1 MKNYDK
7 FLVRMI
13 LLIILIFAAVN
24 IAVSIP
30 EKDVNGRQHI
40 VEISR
45 ISREIEEKSL
55 DEIDL
60 SRYRYVINI
69 QKDNGSEFYNSE
81 NDYVIRQINGSL
93 YRFDY
98 TYPVSKESKIRL
110 WVNLI
115 AAGISAILIAVML
128 YIRHTILRPFS
139 RISEMPYE
147 LSKGN
152 LSVPV
157 KEYKKRYFGRFLW
170 GIDLLRENL
179 EHQKKRELDLQR
191 EKQTLLLSLSHD
203 IKTPLSAI
211 KLYSKA
217 LSKGLYPDK
226 KKQIEI
232 AESIDGKADEIEQ
245 YVSQIINASRENFL
259 ELEVDM
265 GEFCLS
271 DLVDSINTYYSEKMK
286 LYKTEFSIGEYS
298 NFILKGDIERSIE
311 VMQNIIENALKY
323 GDGSEISIEFSREEN
338 CLLIAV
344 KNSGCSLSPAETPH
358 IFESFWRGSNSDDI
372 PGSGLGLYICRRLM
386 NKMEGEIFAEFNG
399 SSVTVTAVF
408 VLA

>member
-30 EKDVNGRQHI
+30 KKDVNGRQHI
-40 VEISR
+40 VEVSR

-55 DEIDL
+55 EEIDL

-69 QKDNGSEFYNSE
+69 QKENDNSFYISE

-128 YIRHTILRPFS
+128 YIRHAILRPFS

-179 EHQKKRELDLQR
+179 EQQKKRELDLQR

-286 LYKTEFSIGEYS
+286 LYKTEFSIGEY
-298 NFILKGDIERSIE
+298 NNLLLKGDIERSIE

>member
-7 FLVRMI
+7 FLVRII
-13 LLIILIFAAVN
+13 LLIIFIFAAVN

-40 VEISR
+40 VEVSR
-45 ISREIEEKSL
+45 ISREIEETPL
-55 DEIDL
+55 EEIDL

-98 TYPVSKESKIRL
+98 TYPVSKESKVRL

-115 AAGISAILIAVML
+115 VAGISAILIAVML

-139 RISEMPYE
+139 KISEMPYE

-152 LSVPV
+152 LTVPV

-170 GIDLLRENL
+170 GIDLLRESL
-179 EHQKKRELDLQR
+179 EHQKKRVLNLQR

-245 YVSQIINASRENFL
+245 YVSQIVNAAREDFL
-259 ELEVDM
+259 ELEVAM

-286 LYKTEFSIGEYS
+286 LYKTEFSMGEYS
-298 NFILKGDIERSIE
+298 NLILKGDIERSIE

-386 NKMEGEIFAEFNG
+386 NKMEGEIFAEFNDN
-399 SSVTVTAVF
+399 SVTVTAVF

>member
-98 TYPVSKESKIRL
+98 TYPVSKESKVKL

-128 YIRHTILRPFS
+128 YIRHAILQPFS

-152 LSVPV
+152 LTVPV

-226 KKQIEI
+226 KKQTEI
-232 AESIDGKADEIEQ
+232 AESIDEKATEIEQ
-245 YVSQIINASRENFL
+245 YVSQIVNASREDFL
-259 ELEVDM
+259 ELKVDM

-271 DLVDSINTYYSEKMK
+271 DLVESINAYYSEKMR
-286 LYKTEFSIGEYS
+286 LHKTSFNIGEYS
-298 NFILKGDIERSIE
+298 NLILKGDIERSIE